1 MGGLGDSV
9 LSLFLLPLDFFFDVL
24 PLPTDIEESVI
35 EIVSKPESVPV
46 CTVGVVEASSD
57 ILF

>member
-1 MGGLGDSV
+1 LGDS
-9 LSLFLLPLDFFFDVL
+9 LLPRDFDFFFLVDVL
-24 PLPTDIEESVI
+24 PLPPPTDIEESVI

-57 ILF
+57 ILFFD